1 MNNFAEFINHNVAFT
16 NKRFFDLFMLINEQ
30 ADIVYKDIGIKF
42 PVVAS
47 STVLYL
53 AKSKQGSLTE
63 IAKGLG
69 MSHQLISQRVKI
81 LLNLELI
88 TKHPAPND
96 KRKTIYT
103 LTEKGEEQSKLLL
116 DYCVGAEKAF
126 NNLSETVGVDLLAT
140 INKAIVA
147 LHDTSFAERY
157 DSQN

>member
-1 MNNFAEFINHNVAFT
+1 MNNFAEFINSNVAFT
-16 NKRFFDLFMLINEQ
+16 NKRFFDLFTLINEQ
-30 ADIVYKDIGIKF
+30 ADVVYKYLGIKF

-53 AKSKQGSLTE
+53 AKSKEGSLTE

-88 TKHPAPND
+88 EKRPAPND

-103 LTEKGEEQSKLLL
+103 FTDEGKRQSQLLL
-116 DYCVGAEKAF
+116 DYCEGAEKAF
-126 NNLSETVGVDLLAT
+126 NSLSETVGVDLLAT
-140 INKAIVA
+140 INKAINGLNEA
-147 LHDTSFAERY
+147 SFAERY
-157 DSQN
+157 NSQN